1 MNLLSLSFFFFFL
14 MLLAFYYLMPKRHRW
29 IVLLA
34 GSYLFY
40 AAAGLRFVPL
50 LLFTTVWTYLAAR
63 KLGVYNRVIREEL
76 KQIGDKSLR
85 KEKKEAVI
93 RKKKRIVALTLAVNV
108 SVLFFFKTSYL
119 WKEVPLLLPLG
130 ISFYTFQTIGYL
142 IDVYR
147 AQIEPEQNLLRY
159 ALFASYF
166 PQIIQGPI
174 HRYRQL
180 GSQLFE
186 EKKFSWREIKLGF
199 WLFLWGMF
207 KKIVISERAAV
218 FVSHVLGSDLQET
231 PGAMLLLGVFVF
243 NLQLYTDFSGGIDM
257 VSGISQMFGIT
268 LAENFRR
275 PFFARTLGEYW
286 HRWHITLGTWIK
298 DYVFYPIAM
307 SRTFGRLGKRA
318 KDRFGNH
325 IGRTLPAGITSV
337 ITFILIGLWHD
348 VTGYYF
354 LYGIWHGMLMALSN
368 LCEPLFERF
377 RTCFEVRTE
386 CLSYRWMQRLR
397 TFMIVT
403 VGEYFSLATGMAA
416 LGIMFRQTLLHFE
429 YSSLFLGI
437 LNYGLDGKDW
447 LVLAAG
453 VLVLICVSMKQES
466 GVRIREALERQN
478 LYFQWL
484 MVLGILLTTAVFGV
498 YGPGYDAS
506 AFIYG
511 GF

>member
-1 MNLLSLSFFFFFL
+1 MTDDFFFP
-14 MLLAFYYLMPKRHRW
+14 Y
-29 IVLLA
+29 
-34 GSYLFY
+34 
-40 AAAGLRFVPL
+40 
-50 LLFTTVWTYLAAR
+50 
-63 KLGVYNRVIREEL
+63 
-76 KQIGDKSLR
+76 KSF
-85 KEKKEAVI
+85 I
-93 RKKKRIVALTLAVNV
+93 
-108 SVLFFFKTSYL
+108 
-119 WKEVPLLLPLG
+119 P
-130 ISFYTFQTIGYL
+130 
-142 IDVYR
+142 
-147 AQIEPEQNLLRY
+147 
-159 ALFASYF
+159 
-166 PQIIQGPI
+166 
-174 HRYRQL
+174 
-180 GSQLFE
+180 
-186 EKKFSWREIKLGF
+186 
-199 WLFLWGMF
+199 
-207 KKIVISERAAV
+207 ERAAV
-218 FVSHVLGSDLQET
+218 FVSQVLGSDLQET